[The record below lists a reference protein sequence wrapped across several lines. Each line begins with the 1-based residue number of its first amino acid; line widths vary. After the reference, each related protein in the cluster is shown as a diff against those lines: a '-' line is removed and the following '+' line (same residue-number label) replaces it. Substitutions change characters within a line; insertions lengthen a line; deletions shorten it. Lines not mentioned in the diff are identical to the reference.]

1 MEKSLTRVAWFV
13 GLVLVQ
19 ILLLNKI
26 YLFGLAT
33 PFVYVY
39 FILVMD
45 KEMDK
50 NKLMLL
56 AFVLGLVVD
65 VFCNTPGVNAG
76 ASVLLAFSRERL
88 LRLFMPREEF
98 ENFEPSIRSMGVWPF
113 LRYAFL
119 AVLLHHSA
127 LFLLEAFSF
136 AHIGYLLLRIL
147 CSALL
152 TVMLVMSIE
161 FVRHRS

>member
-1 MEKSLTRVAWFV
+1 MEKTLTRIAWFV

-19 ILLLNKI
+19 VLLFNKI

-39 FILVMD
+39 FILALD
-45 KEMDK
+45 KDVDK

-65 VFCNTPGVNAG
+65 VFCNTQGVNAG
-76 ASVLLAFSRERL
+76 ASVLLAFSREHL

-98 ENFEPSIRSMGVWPF
+98 ENFEPGIESMGIWPF

-119 AVLLHHSA
+119 AVMLHHSA

-161 FVRHRS
+161 FVRHRR

>member
-1 MEKSLTRVAWFV
+1 MEKTLTRIAWFV
-13 GLVLVQ
+13 GLVLAQV
-19 ILLLNKI
+19 LLFNKI

-39 FILVMD
+39 FILALD
-45 KEMDK
+45 KEVDK

-98 ENFEPSIRSMGVWPF
+98 ENFEPSIGSMGIWPF

-161 FVRHRS
+161 FVRHRR

>member
-1 MEKSLTRVAWFV
+1 MEKTLTRIAWFV

-39 FILVMD
+39 FILVLD
-45 KEMDK
+45 KEVDK
-50 NKLMLL
+50 NALMLL

-98 ENFEPSIRSMGVWPF
+98 ENFEPGIRSMGIWPF

-161 FVRHRS
+161 FVRHRR

>member
-1 MEKSLTRVAWFV
+1 MERILTRVAWFV
-13 GLVLVQ
+13 GLLLVQ

-39 FILVMD
+39 FILALD
-45 KEMDK
+45 KEVDR
-50 NKLMLL
+50 NTLMLL
-56 AFVLGLVVD
+56 AFALGLVVD

-88 LRLFMPREEF
+88 LRLFVPREEF
-98 ENFEPSIRSMGVWPF
+98 ENFEPSIRSTGIWPF
-113 LRYAFL
+113 LRYVIV
-119 AVLLHHSA
+119 AVLLHHTA

-136 AHIGYLLLRIL
+136 SHIGYLLLRIL

-161 FVRHRS
+161 FVRHRR

>member
-1 MEKSLTRVAWFV
+1 MEKTLTRIAWFV
-13 GLVLVQ
+13 GLVLAQV
-19 ILLLNKI
+19 LLFNKI

-39 FILVMD
+39 FILALD
-45 KEMDK
+45 KEVDK

-98 ENFEPSIRSMGVWPF
+98 ENFEPGIGSMGIWPF

-119 AVLLHHSA
+119 AVMLHHSA

-161 FVRHRS
+161 FARHRS